1 MDVFRTDRI
10 RNVVLLGHGGAGKT
24 TLAEAMAYLAG
35 MTNRLG
41 RVEDGNTVSDYDKE
55 EIKRHFSISTTLIP
69 VPWDKVKINVL
80 DTPGYFDFVGEVE
93 EAVSAAD
100 AAIIVVS
107 GKAGVQVGTQKAWNL
122 CEKYKL
128 PRMIFVTDMDVDDV
142 SYRKVVEQ
150 LTELYGKKI
159 APLHFPIR
167 EDGKFVGYV
176 NVVKQAGRKYIDKGK
191 KEECPIPEYLD
202 EYLEKY
208 HDILMESVAETSEE
222 FMDRYFEG
230 DTFSVTEVS
239 AALAM
244 NVQEASIVPV
254 CMGSPINLR
263 GVSNLLDDI
272 CGYFPSPD
280 KRSCNGISQKT
291 NEIFEAKIS
300 VGKNLSVS
308 KKPIK
313 GHILSQAYLS
323 LIFNHT
329 TSEYFHE
336 KGCVFGRSIY
346 SGMPVTFDP
355 FDKTHFSYGA
365 VIAGQSGYGK
375 SATVKQ
381 LFSRQVDF
389 GVHIANIDYEP
400 LPGDGKRGEYSIVAE
415 AVGGV
420 NYLISNYSDSQL
432 NFFEISDEYEY
443 NRATGEE
450 IPTLYLE
457 EKIVDMTNILMV
469 LATSFTTNGMVGEF
483 EPTEYSRIKS
493 IISKNVRKIYADC
506 GLRDKDAASLYETVP
521 ASGGSFGSGRRKKR
535 LPQMHDFYRAI
546 LLDARENTDSF
557 KENAFSLLLDIFEDR
572 VREMYYCPH
581 CMKEFTREELSTLKR
596 TEGGVHICNN
606 HEEGKI
612 YYLREIHGSQ
622 AYLDCQS
629 TLSIDMSLPF
639 HNFDLSQITDETERI
654 NMIMVVQSYI
664 EENFIKKNS
673 TNPNKAKKLIVSTDE
688 AHRILKFEGAR
699 MFENALYRV
708 ARKRHTAPWL
718 ILQSVKDFAKYQDTE
733 EILKSTETFMLF
745 RHNYLDG
752 QYIKDTTNLNQSQ
765 VDTVLN
771 LGGTSEAKKYG
782 ELCLVDIPTKRA
794 VFIQADY
801 LKDSEFDVVET
812 DVEKIAEH
820 ARMKQGA

>member
-1 MDVFRTDRI
+1 MSKMMIVAATSEKMLELMDKITIEEGVISFLASNKATAKGYPCMFS
-10 RNVVLLGHGGAGKT
+10 VEGKT
-24 TLAEAMAYLAG
+24 TTA
-35 MTNRLG
+35 
-41 RVEDGNTVSDYDKE
+41 S
-55 EIKRHFSISTTLIP
+55 
-69 VPWDKVKINVL
+69 VK
-80 DTPGYFDFVGEVE
+80 
-93 EAVSAAD
+93 
-100 AAIIVVS
+100 
-107 GKAGVQVGTQKAWNL
+107 
-122 CEKYKL
+122 
-128 PRMIFVTDMDVDDV
+128 
-142 SYRKVVEQ
+142 
-150 LTELYGKKI
+150 
-159 APLHFPIR
+159 
-167 EDGKFVGYV
+167 
-176 NVVKQAGRKYIDKGK
+176 
-191 KEECPIPEYLD
+191 
-202 EYLEKY
+202 
-208 HDILMESVAETSEE
+208 
-222 FMDRYFEG
+222 
-230 DTFSVTEVS
+230 
-239 AALAM
+239 
-244 NVQEASIVPV
+244 
-254 CMGSPINLR
+254 
-263 GVSNLLDDI
+263 
-272 CGYFPSPD
+272 
-280 KRSCNGISQKT
+280 
-291 NEIFEAKIS
+291 FEAKIKGLDEKGEMMPVEKIS
-300 VGKNLSVS
+300 VYLPARFAGSVRAVAEQTDIVYMQFEEKQVTLLSQKPAIQIPVGFVEEPTKVKNPKTDAFSMSIPLEKISQYLPHMATTKSGIGFLPVLSGEGPILKMASTDRQNTMLTVDLSPTMVRFESKDRSEVKEEDYKPYVDAISTYLTIQPGTLIRILACNKSYNQLGISFQFDEEHKNIIGIALKWPDAIYQLRLNIQSAVDKRMYEAAFRNTETVQYEFQANSNSLRRALSVMN
-308 KKPIK
+308 
-313 GHILSQAYLS
+313 A
-323 LIFNHT
+323 
-329 TSEYFHE
+329 
-336 KGCVFGRSIY
+336 
-346 SGMPVTFDP
+346 
-355 FDKTHFSYGA
+355 GA
-365 VIAGQSGYGK
+365 QKVD
-375 SATVKQ
+375 TVKVSFEGQ
-381 LFSRQVDF
+381 MMS
-389 GVHIANIDYEP
+389 
-400 LPGDGKRGEYSIVAE
+400 
-415 AVGGV
+415 
-420 NYLISNYSDSQL
+420 ISNYSDSQL

-546 LLDARENTDSF
+546 LLDARENKDSF

-596 TEGGVHICNN
+596 TERGAHVCNN

-673 TNPNKAKKLIVSTDE
+673 TNPNKARKLIVSTDE

-752 QYIKDTTNLNQSQ
+752 QYIKDTTNLTQSQ